1 MSALNTGEWFHPS
14 CWRASRPADDEL
26 QSHLSRGVSPPAE
39 TSLAADNCRE
49 YFLRLALLSNVPPP
63 LKLIIAYNAQNG
75 LFNALNDW
83 AHKFFS
89 PATYDCRLC
98 FFTYGLTGM
107 LRPWKAYLE
116 SVPYPTVF
124 LHREEFR
131 RAYPGLDIRLPVI
144 LVSIGERNETL
155 LSAGEIEAVTDLPQL
170 IAVTRA
176 RLSALEQELSAESR
190 EPRAMRNE

>member
-1 MSALNTGEWFHPS
+1 MPWCFPI
-14 CWRASRPADDEL
+14 RRVEL
-26 QSHLSRGVSPPAE
+26 ATR
-39 TSLAADNCRE
+39 NCRE
-49 YFLRLALLSNVPPP
+49 YFPPLALLSNVPPP

-98 FFTYGLTGM
+98 YFTYGLTGM

-131 RAYPGLDIRLPVI
+131 RAYPDLDIRLPVI
-144 LVSIGERNETL
+144 LVSIGERNATL
-155 LSAGEIEAVTDLPQL
+155 VTAAEIESVTDLTQL
-170 IAVTRA
+170 IGVTRE
-176 RLSALEQELSAESR
+176 RLSALEQELAAEAR
-190 EPRAMRNE
+190 PPRAMKNQ